1 MNRHEFSISLS
12 GEFISNNN
20 DIELVKSEIINHFTK
35 DKSNVDSLYVDDIV
49 VIKDSEEN
57 E

>member
-35 DKSNVDSLYVDDIV
+35 DKSNVNSLYVDDIV
-49 VIKDSEEN
+49 IIKDSEEN